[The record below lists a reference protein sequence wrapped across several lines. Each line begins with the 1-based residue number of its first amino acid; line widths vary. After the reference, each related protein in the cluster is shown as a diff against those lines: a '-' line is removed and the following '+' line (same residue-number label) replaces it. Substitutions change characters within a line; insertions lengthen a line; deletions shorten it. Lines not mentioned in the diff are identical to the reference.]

1 MMGSGTGTWRGVS
14 HFAWFGA
21 LLRLGPCDHLGSSW
35 GWGSWWALVSCRLRC
50 LAGFGAGGVVNS
62 TSDLLFT
69 APPAHEVGLALEFVG
84 SFGVQIFFFLNFFD
98 VGGFLDG
105 VVVLDHVG
113 CGTACH
119 SISLRHLLSFR
130 ISRIIF
136 FQTNS

>member
-1 MMGSGTGTWRGVS
+1 M
-14 HFAWFGA
+14 
-21 LLRLGPCDHLGSSW
+21 
-35 GWGSWWALVSCRLRC
+35 CR
-50 LAGFGAGGVVNS
+50 F
-62 TSDLLFT
+62 FY
-69 APPAHEVGLALEFVG
+69 F
-84 SFGVQIFFFLNFFD
+84 FIFFFD

-119 SISLRHLLSFR
+119 SISLQHLLSFR

>member
-1 MMGSGTGTWRGVS
+1 MMGSGTGTWHGMS

-35 GWGSWWALVSCRLRC
+35 AGAPGGLWC

-84 SFGVQIFFFLNFFD
+84 SFRVQIFYFL
-98 VGGFLDG
+98 
-105 VVVLDHVG
+105 
-113 CGTACH
+113 
-119 SISLRHLLSFR
+119 
-130 ISRIIF
+130 
-136 FQTNS
+136 

>member
-1 MMGSGTGTWRGVS
+1 M
-14 HFAWFGA
+14 
-21 LLRLGPCDHLGSSW
+21 
-35 GWGSWWALVSCRLRC
+35 
-50 LAGFGAGGVVNS
+50 NS

-84 SFGVQIFFFLNFFD
+84 SFRVQIFIFIFNFFD

-119 SISLRHLLSFR
+119 SICLRHLLSFR

>member
-1 MMGSGTGTWRGVS
+1 MGCRILHGLGLSFVWDHVIIWDL
-14 HFAWFGA
+14 HGA
-21 LLRLGPCDHLGSSW
+21 GAPGGLW
-35 GWGSWWALVSCRLRC
+35 C
-50 LAGFGAGGVVNS
+50 LARFGAGGVVNS

-84 SFGVQIFFFLNFFD
+84 SFDVQIFFFFD

-119 SISLRHLLSFR
+119 SVSLRHLLSFR